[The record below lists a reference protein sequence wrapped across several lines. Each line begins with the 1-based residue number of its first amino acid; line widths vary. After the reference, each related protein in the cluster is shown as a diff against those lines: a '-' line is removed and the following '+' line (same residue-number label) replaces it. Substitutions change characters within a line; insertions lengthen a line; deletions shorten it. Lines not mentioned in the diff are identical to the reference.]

1 MTEDDIAAIA
11 DRAAE
16 RAIDRLMSRFGIYA
30 DEAEEFR
37 KDIQHLRAWRTA
49 TSRVTD
55 AGVRAVV
62 LVIITGILGLIVVG
76 FNAAKG
82 GPS

>member
-1 MTEDDIAAIA
+1 MTEDEIAAIA

-16 RAIDRLMSRFGIYA
+16 RAVEKFVQKLGLYA
-30 DEAEEFR
+30 DDADEIR
-37 KDIQHLRAWRTA
+37 RDMQHLRTWRLA

-55 AGVRAVV
+55 AGVRAIVMI
-62 LVIITGILGLIVVG
+62 IITGLLGLLVVG
-76 FNAAKG
+76 FNAWR

>member
-11 DRAAE
+11 DKAAE
-16 RAIDRLMSRFGIYA
+16 RAIDRLMSRFGIYP
-30 DEAEEFR
+30 DEAEEVR
-37 KDIQHLRAWRTA
+37 RDLQHLRAWRTA

-62 LVIITGILGLIVVG
+62 LVLITGLLGLVMVG
-76 FNAAKG
+76 FNATKG
-82 GPS
+82 GGP